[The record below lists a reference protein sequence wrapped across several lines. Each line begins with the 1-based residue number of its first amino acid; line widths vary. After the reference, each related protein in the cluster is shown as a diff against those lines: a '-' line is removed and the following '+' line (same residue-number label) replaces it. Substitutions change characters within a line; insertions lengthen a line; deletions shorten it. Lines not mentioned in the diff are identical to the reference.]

1 MTRSRRTSRSLRRRS
16 KLRPTY
22 SAGVVERV
30 DVCTRGN
37 HSREFGLPYLFLAR
51 YFKESPY
58 VNTGN
63 HSREF
68 GLPDLFLARY
78 FKESPYVNTA
88 DKMLGSAWNSARRC
102 LEMSPS

>member
-22 SAGVVERV
+22 SVF
-30 DVCTRGN
+30 GN